1 MFQTNFEEEI
11 KTHVLCSV
19 TIFRNSYHLWDNVKK
34 NIVERDKP
42 QMTIWRTHILCW
54 TSKATNTHTQVVWY
68 SSLSHYKNGCTN
80 APYYYVLRTSR
91 VLFNYVH
98 NWM

>member
-54 TSKATNTHTQVVWY
+54 TS
-68 SSLSHYKNGCTN
+68 
-80 APYYYVLRTSR
+80 
-91 VLFNYVH
+91 
-98 NWM
+98 